1 MVSVSLVNRPE
12 KKGVSFF
19 YNIEDTYLFCMMV
32 YLSFSIENS
41 TIGTVFQNCYFLYL
55 VAINASLMSV
65 TVFNLFRFRKECDL
79 YV

>member
-41 TIGTVFQNCYFLYL
+41 TIVTVYFLYL

>member
-41 TIGTVFQNCYFLYL
+41 TIGTVYFLYL